1 MKKYHLDDMSLNRF
15 RKDGFLGPLPLID
28 REEMVRFRSVIELI
42 LKKDSCKSV
51 AERKH
56 NRHLDNSTIYD
67 LASHPG
73 IVDRIS
79 SIYGRDLLLWR
90 TNFFVKNPGS
100 KEIPWH
106 QDHNYW
112 PLEPPIVASAWI
124 AIDDSTKKN
133 GCIQVIPGSHR
144 TILPHIPAD
153 DDMEFQE
160 MGDSRYVDQTQLIN
174 LEMEA
179 GEFIIFNER
188 TVHHSN
194 ANVSTKRRIGLA
206 VRMILPIV
214 KVLNWDSP
222 DHALI
227 QVSGNDSMGLNRIV
241 KPPTTN

>member
-124 AIDDSTKKN
+124 AIDDSTKKMVAFRFSRDLIVPYFRIFLRMMIWN
-133 GCIQVIPGSHR
+133 FRKWVIQ
-144 TILPHIPAD
+144 
-153 DDMEFQE
+153 DM
-160 MGDSRYVDQTQLIN
+160 LIKPN
-174 LEMEA
+174 LS
-179 GEFIIFNER
+179 I
-188 TVHHSN
+188 
-194 ANVSTKRRIGLA
+194 
-206 VRMILPIV
+206 
-214 KVLNWDSP
+214 
-222 DHALI
+222 
-227 QVSGNDSMGLNRIV
+227 
-241 KPPTTN
+241 